1 MKENVLKETLCTKEH
16 TFENIQE
23 ALKEV
28 KKN

>member
-1 MKENVLKETLCTKEH
+1 LKENVLKETFYTKEH

-23 ALKEV
+23 ALKEG

>member
-1 MKENVLKETLCTKEH
+1 MKENVLKETLYTKEH
-16 TFENIQE
+16 TFQNIQE